1 MSIPYSECAA
11 SMKGWTGGKKKKE
24 TQGYPGE
31 QDDAQFKERGSGLG
45 AKKKKKNKAKVLRH
59 ACSSCLEACSLARS

>member
-45 AKKKKKNKAKVLRH
+45 AKKKKKTRQRSFDMH
-59 ACSSCLEACSLARS
+59 AAAVWKPVR